1 MKTGLIA
8 GSAMAAFVGFVGS
21 ASASLVNF
29 ASDGGSIVGSTGVS
43 FTGSSRWTATND
55 GYGVLEVSI
64 TNTTNPEVGGN
75 LTGFAFNLGG
85 FDASIDLVSSD
96 ALGFVGITNVSAQPF
111 GDDFAAGAA
120 IGGNWLGGGRPQ
132 GGLAIGQTGV
142 FKFEVASGS
151 VSSFSGATPF
161 DGPDAYDFVV
171 RFRGLAD
178 GGSSKVAGMIASV
191 PAPGSAAL
199 MASALIVG
207 VGRRRERRC

>member
-8 GSAMAAFVGFVGS
+8 GSAMAAFFGLVGS

-43 FTGSSRWTATND
+43 FTGSSRWTATNE
-55 GYGVLEVSI
+55 GHGVLEISI

-75 LTGFAFNLGG
+75 LTGFAFNFGG

-96 ALGFVGITNVSAQPF
+96 ALGFVGITHVSAQPF

-142 FKFEVASGS
+142 FSFAVASAS

-161 DGPDAYDFVV
+161 DGPTEHDFVV

-178 GGSSKVAGMIASV
+178 GGSSKVAGVITSV
-191 PAPGSAAL
+191 PAPGAAAL
-199 MASALIVG
+199 MGAALL
-207 VGRRRERRC
+207 VGRRRERRV